1 MKQRLTEMQDFR
13 DPDEAEAAR
22 LLRSLSPAAPNELAE
37 RRVYVRIC
45 AGLSRGP
52 RLARVAVLVT
62 ALLVSTT
69 ILSATL
75 ARRWLAGSDQKSS
88 GATTLRLPAQPRHP
102 PARREQQPEVSPA
115 PADSIPTARSTT
127 DQVASAS
134 ATPVSTRRDHVREP
148 LTGKRQIVAS
158 SDVRGSLDE
167 SPPVEVAPAPAP
179 PPPEEAALVM
189 AALRSL
195 RREHNPA
202 QAGALAHSYLTRF
215 PEGVLN
221 EEALAIGIE
230 AALARHDA
238 DVATTLAHQY
248 LGRYP
253 AGRFVSLARK
263 TASAARP

>member
-1 MKQRLTEMQDFR
+1 MKQRLTEMQDLH

-22 LLRSLSPAAPNELAE
+22 LLQSLSPAAPNELAE

-88 GATTLRLPAQPRHP
+88 GPTLSLPSAQPRHATAP
-102 PARREQQPEVSPA
+102 REQEPEVRPA
-115 PADSIPTARSTT
+115 PADSIPTARSAT

-148 LTGKRQIVAS
+148 LTGKRQVVKTVNRLLTTATS
-158 SDVRGSLDE
+158 RML
-167 SPPVEVAPAPAP
+167 
-179 PPPEEAALVM
+179 EA
-189 AALRSL
+189 RSL
-195 RREHNPA
+195 PTSRRAATLFPSRKPTLRD
-202 QAGALAHSYLTRF
+202 AL
-215 PEGVLN
+215 PK
-221 EEALAIGIE
+221 
-230 AALARHDA
+230 
-238 DVATTLAHQY
+238 TTWE
-248 LGRYP
+248 R
-253 AGRFVSLARK
+253 
-263 TASAARP
+263 ARPQT